1 MIKRIVL
8 LVLIFTLGA
17 SASALAAEP
26 GSGMIEGQVVNGTE
40 DNSSV
45 ADQELAL
52 KTYLN
57 DTEVGETTTIT
68 DAEGRF
74 AFNGLSTEADYYY
87 QIELAFQEAEYP
99 GEWLSFEE
107 GETTI
112 FTEFI
117 VYDSTT
123 SDTAIKIG
131 IVHSIIYVGQ
141 GSLRIE
147 EWHQFNNESLYTYIG
162 TGSAEGTRQTLRFSL
177 PADRKGVEL
186 TYGLMDCCISLTGD
200 GFVDSMPVFPGE
212 KWVVYSYEIDYSSG
226 EYTFSQEMNYPIGS
240 YELLVQGTDI
250 SVTSDQ
256 FTAGDPMELDGIWFN
271 LFSAQEL
278 AADEVVVAGLS
289 GLPKA
294 ENQLIIWWVV
304 LTLVVLGGGF
314 VLVYRLRR
322 GKLQPVKPEDSLYQ
336 KRQRLLIELAKLDD
350 DFQDGKIPEETY
362 HKLRT
367 ESKTQLVAL
376 TQGEK
381 KASGSN

>member
-26 GSGMIEGQVVNGTE
+26 GSGIIEGQVVNGTE

-57 DTEVGETTTIT
+57 DTEVGETTIIT

-74 AFNGLSTEADYYY
+74 AFNGLSTEPDYYY
-87 QIELAFQEAEYP
+87 QIELTFQEAEYP

-107 GETTI
+107 GETAI
-112 FTEFI
+112 FTEFV

-186 TYGLMDCCISLTGD
+186 SYGLMDCCISLTGD

-240 YELLVQGTDI
+240 YELLVEGADI

-304 LTLVVLGGGF
+304 LTLVILGGGF

-362 HKLRT
+362 HRLRT
-367 ESKTQLVAL
+367 ESKTQLVTL